1 MDNRLFEISNLKCS
15 YKTSVRP
22 VLEIEELNINKGEIV
37 FIIGPSGVGKSTI
50 LETFGVMNNTIKNN
64 LNFTFNF
71 FPNNQPIDMTT
82 IWNRTDSQIS
92 EMRRSYFSFIFQS
105 DNLFHSLS
113 GIQNTI
119 SASLLQGT
127 KNNKTIK
134 QLKEIFKL
142 IIPELLP
149 RITNDF
155 KISELSGG
163 QRQRLSFARAILSNF
178 KVLFADEPT
187 GNLDWYNAEKLM
199 NFIKDKIK
207 NQQKSAII
215 VSHDIDL
222 SMNFA
227 DKIIY
232 IDRKTEQINNNNHSF
247 GIINNKNIFTKENN
261 IWKSQLMVLTK
272 NKMSEFLKDK
282 FKK

>member
-1 MDNRLFEISNLKCS
+1 
-15 YKTSVRP
+15 
-22 VLEIEELNINKGEIV
+22 
-37 FIIGPSGVGKSTI
+37 
-50 LETFGVMNNTIKNN
+50 
-64 LNFTFNF
+64 
-71 FPNNQPIDMTT
+71 
-82 IWNRTDSQIS
+82 
-92 EMRRSYFSFIFQS
+92 
-105 DNLFHSLS
+105 
-113 GIQNTI
+113 
-119 SASLLQGT
+119 
-127 KNNKTIK
+127 
-134 QLKEIFKL
+134 
-142 IIPELLP
+142 
-149 RITNDF
+149 
-155 KISELSGG
+155 
-163 QRQRLSFARAILSNF
+163 
-178 KVLFADEPT
+178 
-187 GNLDWYNAEKLM
+187 M